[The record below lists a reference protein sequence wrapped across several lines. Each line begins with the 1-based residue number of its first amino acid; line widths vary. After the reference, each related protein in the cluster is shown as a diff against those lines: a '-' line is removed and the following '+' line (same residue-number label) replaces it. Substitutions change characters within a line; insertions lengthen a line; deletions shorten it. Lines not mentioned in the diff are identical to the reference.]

1 MTDTD
6 RELSLQD
13 EDRLPWLEAVDSDD
27 DDDGISSGKLM
38 GFLVAA
44 LLALAVVIGG
54 VWWLRGQQQASG
66 DGTLI
71 AAAEG
76 DYKVKPD
83 EVGGMKVE
91 GQGDA
96 AFAASEG
103 AEANAKIGAG
113 GTTEAPVA
121 GTKVSEVTPAAPAVK
136 ATPSATAPVSTGGK
150 LATPTAPTVPAAPVA
165 SAPRPGFGTAPVATA
180 AAGTGFVQLGAYN
193 SQETAE
199 QAWNALVQRNSFLG
213 SMSKSIVP
221 AAVGGTNFYRLRVA
235 AGAQSAATC
244 ARLKAAGANCI
255 VVK

>member
-27 DDDGISSGKLM
+27 DEDGISSSKLI

-54 VWWLRGQQQASG
+54 VWWLRGQQAATG

-71 AAAEG
+71 AANEG
-76 DYKVKPD
+76 DYKIKPD

-103 AEANAKIGAG
+103 AEANATMAAG
-113 GTTEAPVA
+113 TQAEAPVA
-121 GTKVSEVTPAAPAVK
+121 GTKVTEVNPPKPAVQ

-150 LATPTAPTVPAAPVA
+150 LATPAATVAAAPVA
-165 SAPRPGFGTAPVATA
+165 SAPRPGFSAGAAPVAGS
-180 AAGTGFVQLGAYN
+180 GTGLIQLGAYN
-193 SQETAE
+193 SQESAD
-199 QAWNALVQRNSFLG
+199 QAWNALVQRNAFLG
-213 SMSKSIVP
+213 AMSKSIVP
-221 AAVGGTNFYRLRVA
+221 AAVGGTNFYRLRVS
-235 AGAQSAATC
+235 AGSQSAATC
-244 ARLKAAGANCI
+244 AKLKAAGASCI

>member
-13 EDRLPWLEAVDSDD
+13 EDRLPWLEAVDNDD

-38 GFLVAA
+38 GFLGAA

-71 AAAEG
+71 AAADG

-91 GQGDA
+91 GQGDS

-103 AEANAKIGAG
+103 AEANAKMGAG
-113 GTTEAPVA
+113 AQAEVPVA
-121 GTKVSEVTPAAPAVK
+121 GTRVTEVTPPKPAVP
-136 ATPSATAPVSTGGK
+136 ATPSATAAVTTGGK
-150 LATPTAPTVPAAPVA
+150 LATPMPTVPAAPVA
-165 SAPRPGFGTAPVATA
+165 SAPRPGFDNAPVPA
-180 AAGTGFVQLGAYN
+180 AASAGTGLIQLGAYN
-193 SQETAE
+193 SQDSAN
-199 QAWNALVQRNSFLG
+199 QAWNALVQRNAFLG
-213 SMSKSIVP
+213 SMAKSIVP
-221 AAVGGTNFYRLRVA
+221 AAVGGTNFYRLRVT

-244 ARLKAAGANCI
+244 AKLKAAGANCI